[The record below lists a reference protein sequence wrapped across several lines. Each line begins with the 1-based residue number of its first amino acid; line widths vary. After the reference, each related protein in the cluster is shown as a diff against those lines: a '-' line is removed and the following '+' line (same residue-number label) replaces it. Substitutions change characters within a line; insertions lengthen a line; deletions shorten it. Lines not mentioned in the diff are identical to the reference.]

1 MEVWGGI
8 IAFSVLAVSIVV
20 IWVLIDLKRTF
31 GEARN
36 FLGTTGISIQAS
48 IDELKR
54 SLEGLKVV
62 LKDIEDI
69 VEDISEISSSAREIS
84 ENLKKISGNAADTVG
99 RIKGF
104 PLAASTEVSSLRAG
118 VRTGL
123 SFFFRN
129 LIHGANDKIR
139 NVHTWEKKT
148 KEGEK

>member
-1 MEVWGGI
+1 MEVWGWI
-8 IAFSVLAVSIVV
+8 IAFSILAIAIVF
-20 IWVLIDLKRTF
+20 IGVLIELKRTL

-36 FLGTTGISIQAS
+36 FLGTAGITIQTS
-48 IDELKR
+48 SEELKR
-54 SLEGLKVV
+54 SLENMKEV
-62 LKDIEDI
+62 LKDIDDM
-69 VEDISEISSSAREIS
+69 VEGISGISKSVQGIG
-84 ENLKKISGNAADTVG
+84 ENIKKISGDAVDTVG

-129 LIHGANDKIR
+129 LIHGPNDKIR